1 MHDRLP
7 LKKGERVDEKMEGFY
22 FYRGGNYIT
31 GKEGLP

>member
-7 LKKGERVDEKMEGFY
+7 LKKGERVDEKMEVFY
-22 FYRGGNYIT
+22 FYWGGNYIT